1 VSTGEMLCGVS
12 GGSGGRRDKLSQC
25 GGEVGEG
32 GGGVEYDVGAVTK
45 GSFAWCMIN
54 FSKVLSL
61 VTFI

>member
-1 VSTGEMLCGVS
+1 VVFLGAVV
-12 GGSGGRRDKLSQC
+12 
-25 GGEVGEG
+25 VGETNCPNVAAKWGRG
-32 GGGVEYDVGAVTK
+32 GGGGGEYDVGAVTK